1 MLILVLGKGKTG
13 SLVAEVA
20 RERGH
25 GVRALDIDENP
36 HASAL
41 TAPNLAGVD
50 VVIDFTAPE
59 AAVENIRAVLAL
71 GGRIVVGTTGW
82 YSHLAETQV
91 QSAKARGGLLYGT
104 NFSIGV
110 QKLFQLT
117 AELAKLE
124 GYQFSIDETHH
135 VTKLDA
141 PSGTAITLKE
151 IILGVGRAPKPIS
164 TCPLSRTAWAM
175 PRASTWCARRV
186 TAICWSCATT
196 RIRGA
201 ALRWAR
207 CAAPSGWPA
216 NPARGSSARS
226 SRSYNS
232 GQRSTYV
239 YAARLRP
246 ALAGC
251 AASRRPGSRR
261 RSQTSAGT
269 NERGSSAGCERED
282 SGIRGCVH
290 QARKSGR
297 ARRWMGVFTQR
308 L

>member
-25 GVRALDIDENP
+25 GVRALDIDENVR
-36 HASAL
+36 ASAL

-50 VVIDFTAPE
+50 VVVDFTAPE
-59 AAVENIRAVLAL
+59 AAVENMRAVLAL

-82 YSHLAETQV
+82 YAKLAEM
-91 QSAKARGGLLYGT
+91 KALALQRGGGLLYGT

-124 GYQFSIDETHH
+124 GYKFSIDETHH

-151 IILGVGRAPKPIS
+151 IILSARPGIDVPVESHRVGDAKGEHVVRAVS
-164 TCPLSRTAWAM
+164 DHDTLELRHDAHSRRGFALGA
-175 PRASTWCARRV
+175 V
-186 TAICWSCATT
+186 
-196 RIRGA
+196 RGA
-201 ALRWAR
+201 EWL
-207 CAAPSGWPA
+207 CGK
-216 NPARGSSARS
+216 RGAW
-226 SRSYNS
+226 
-232 GQRSTYV
+232 
-239 YAARLRP
+239 
-246 ALAGC
+246 
-251 AASRRPGSRR
+251 
-261 RSQTSAGT
+261 
-269 NERGSSAGCERED
+269 EFREIFD
-282 SGIRGCVH
+282 H
-290 QARKSGR
+290 
-297 ARRWMGVFTQR
+297 